1 LTEKGSNVLAVLAQI
16 LEGAVQSL
24 PSILANTGAV
34 LLAAIAS
41 VVAVSFFRG
50 ETTIFTKGYQL
61 IIFIA
66 GTLSPILGLAGG
78 IAIAYRAHRNQ
89 EWDQRELATLFTLL
103 LFTISYF
110 ISLSPYVSRLL

>member
-1 LTEKGSNVLAVLAQI
+1 M
-16 LEGAVQSL
+16 
-24 PSILANTGAV
+24 GAV

-61 IIFIA
+61 IIFIT
-66 GTLSPILGLAGG
+66 GTLSPILGLLGG
-78 IAIAYRAHRNQ
+78 IAIVYRAHRNL

-110 ISLSPYVSRLL
+110 IRLSPYVSGLL